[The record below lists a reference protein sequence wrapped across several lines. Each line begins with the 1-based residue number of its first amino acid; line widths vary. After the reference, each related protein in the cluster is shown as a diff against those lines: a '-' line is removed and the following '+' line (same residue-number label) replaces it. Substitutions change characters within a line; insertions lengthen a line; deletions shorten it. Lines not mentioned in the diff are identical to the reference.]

1 MQDKTFLYS
10 AAMQD
15 EIRVFVRELENEL
28 KHLVPINKI
37 APVDIRR
44 QQEMGEGRYVA
55 PLLSDHAIE
64 RQIPCSQGHVPVRA
78 FIPEDQIDGVYMH
91 IHGGGWVIGGV
102 HHSDKELEEIRDNC
116 NAAVISVDY
125 RLAPE
130 NKYPSAQEDCE
141 AVALWIIEHA
151 GKEFGTDRIV
161 IGGES
166 AGAHL
171 SAATMVRL
179 RDKHGY
185 TGFAGANMLYGVF
198 DLSMTP
204 SCRLW
209 GDRWLV
215 LSTPIMQ
222 WFINNY
228 LNDGDDRTDP
238 DISPLYAALNDL
250 PPALFTVGTADPLLD
265 DTLFMHSRW
274 FASGNVST
282 LNVYPGAPHGFEKHP
297 TQLAEQVRRR
307 IIQFVKKCF

>member
-1 MQDKTFLYS
+1 MQDETFLYS
-10 AAMQD
+10 TDMQD
-15 EIRVFVRELENEL
+15 EIRVFVRELEDEL

-78 FIPEDQIDGVYMH
+78 FIPDDQIDGVYMH

-151 GKEFGTDRIV
+151 AKEFGTDRIV

-238 DISPLYAALNDL
+238 DISPLYAALHDL

-274 FASGNVST
+274 FASGNRLRWLSQC
-282 LNVYPGAPHGFEKHP
+282 N
-297 TQLAEQVRRR
+297 
-307 IIQFVKKCF
+307 

>member
-1 MQDKTFLYS
+1 M
-10 AAMQD
+10 
-15 EIRVFVRELENEL
+15 
-28 KHLVPINKI
+28 
-37 APVDIRR
+37 
-44 QQEMGEGRYVA
+44 
-55 PLLSDHAIE
+55 
-64 RQIPCSQGHVPVRA
+64 
-78 FIPEDQIDGVYMH
+78 
-91 IHGGGWVIGGV
+91 IGGV

-151 GKEFGTDRIV
+151 SKEFGTDRIV

-238 DISPLYAALNDL
+238 DISPIYAALHDL

-307 IIQFVKKCF
+307 IIQFVKECF

>member
-1 MQDKTFLYS
+1 
-10 AAMQD
+10 MQD
-15 EIRVFVRELENEL
+15 EIRIFVRELESEL
-28 KHLVPINKI
+28 KHLVPINQLD
-37 APVDIRR
+37 PVDIRR
-44 QQEMGEGRYVA
+44 QQESGEGRYVA
-55 PLLSDHAIE
+55 PVLSDHAIE
-64 RQIPCSQGHVPVRA
+64 RQIPNEGANIPVRA
-78 FIPEDQIDGVYMH
+78 FIPEGQIDGIYMH
-91 IHGGGWVIGGV
+91 IHGGGWVIGGA

-130 NKYPSAQEDCE
+130 NKYPLAQDDCE
-141 AVALWIIEHA
+141 AVALWIVEHA
-151 GKEFGTDRIV
+151 SQEFGTDSIV

-171 SAATMVRL
+171 AATTMVRL

-185 TGFAGANMLYGVF
+185 TGFVGANMLYGVF

-215 LSTPIMQ
+215 LSTPIME

-228 LNDGDDRTDP
+228 LSDGDDRTDP
-238 DISPLYAALNDL
+238 DISPIYAVLHDL

-282 LNVYPGAPHGFEKHP
+282 LNVYSGAPHGFEKHP

-307 IIQFVKKCF
+307 ISQFVKECF

>member
-1 MQDKTFLYS
+1 MQDETFLYS
-10 AAMQD
+10 ADMQD

-185 TGFAGANMLYGVF
+185 T
-198 DLSMTP
+198 
-204 SCRLW
+204 
-209 GDRWLV
+209 
-215 LSTPIMQ
+215 
-222 WFINNY
+222 
-228 LNDGDDRTDP
+228 
-238 DISPLYAALNDL
+238 
-250 PPALFTVGTADPLLD
+250 
-265 DTLFMHSRW
+265 
-274 FASGNVST
+274 
-282 LNVYPGAPHGFEKHP
+282 
-297 TQLAEQVRRR
+297 
-307 IIQFVKKCF
+307 

>member
-64 RQIPCSQGHVPVRA
+64 RQIPCSQGDVSVRA
-78 FIPEDQIDGVYMH
+78 FIPDDQIDGVYMH

-130 NKYPSAQEDCE
+130 NKYPSDQEDCE

-151 GKEFGTDRIV
+151 AKEFGTDRIV

-209 GDRWLV
+209 GDRWWV

-238 DISPLYAALNDL
+238 DISPLYAALHDL

-282 LNVYPGAPHGFEKHP
+282 LNV
-297 TQLAEQVRRR
+297 
-307 IIQFVKKCF
+307 